1 MALGRVEE
9 CNRAIVD
16 GVPDM
21 VDFHLPQRW
30 LPPHRLVRAGDRQRP
45 GIAAGFDASAAIIAS
60 LVAGSVVL
68 IAWIACSTT
77 IYDEPAWKLPRM
89 MAALIAGPT
98 ALEPQDEPDVT
109 LVATGF
115 VLHYL
120 LALGFGAVL
129 AMLLRCVRDGAVA
142 WVGAAFG
149 LALYVGD
156 LHGMTAFFPWFTP
169 LRTADTVAA
178 HVLFGILAATAY
190 RHLAR
195 RR

>member
-1 MALGRVEE
+1 MA
-9 CNRAIVD
+9 
-16 GVPDM
+16 
-21 VDFHLPQRW
+21 DFHLPLRW
-30 LPPHRLVRAGDRQRP
+30 SPPHRPVRARDRQRP
-45 GIAAGFDASAAIIAS
+45 GTAVGFDVSAAIIAS

-89 MAALIAGPT
+89 MAAVAAGPS
-98 ALEPQDEPDVT
+98 ALEPQDEPDVA

-115 VLHYL
+115 ALHYL

-129 AMLLRCVRDGAVA
+129 AALIRPVRDGVVA

-149 LALYVGD
+149 LALYVGN
-156 LHGMTAFFPWFTP
+156 LHGMTAFFPWFSP
-169 LRTADTVAA
+169 LRTVDTVAA

-190 RHLAR
+190 RHLAGR
-195 RR
+195 R